1 RCRTRRRARL
11 APASRRGDASP
22 PPEELFGRLL
32 GFGLFAAVLALA
44 RRHRDLLGLGRR
56 AGDERDV
63 DLVLVLARDEDG
75 RVRRQRAAED
85 EVGERILDE
94 ALDRPPERPRA
105 HRRVVALLD
114 EEVLR
119 V

>member
-1 RCRTRRRARL
+1 RAAAAPRSSGRTRPSRARRARAGRGSPKRRCRTRRRARL

-44 RRHRDLLGLGRR
+44 GRDRDLLGLGRR
-56 AGDERDV
+56 AGDQRDV

-75 RVRRQRAAED
+75 RVR
-85 EVGERILDE
+85 L
-94 ALDRPPERPRA
+94 
-105 HRRVVALLD
+105 
-114 EEVLR
+114 
-119 V
+119 